1 MSEGIGVIV
10 GRFGE
15 LSEVISH
22 TIVALVVMAGG
33 FTMMVV
39 SMVDGRPIPDN
50 TMTLLTVLMSGV
62 VGWFFGTH
70 STLSGMYAQQSAPPV
85 IAPAADAPGPETA
98 AH

>member
-1 MSEGIGVIV
+1 
-10 GRFGE
+10 

-39 SMVDGRPIPDN
+39 SMVTGRTIPDN

-70 STLSGMYAQQSAPPV
+70 STLSGMYAQQSAPTTA
-85 IAPAADAPGPETA
+85 APAAAEI
-98 AH
+98 AHDTPAR

>member
-1 MSEGIGVIV
+1 
-10 GRFGE
+10 

-33 FTMMVV
+33 FTMMVA
-39 SMVDGRPIPDN
+39 SMVTGRTIPDN

-70 STLSGMYAQQSAPPV
+70 STLSGMYAQQSAPTTP
-85 IAPAADAPGPETA
+85 APPAADTVPGTA
-98 AH
+98 AQ